1 MIWFNSLA
9 SKNDIANFEKKTCFD
24 ENIKTATSNK
34 NELSERIKKKLKQ
47 DQQKD
52 QEMIW

>member
-1 MIWFNSLA
+1 MLLLDV
-9 SKNDIANFEKKTCFD
+9 KNLTTII
-24 ENIKTATSNK
+24 IKTATSNK

-52 QEMIW
+52 QEMI